1 MKQCP
6 ACGREYDDNVT
17 FCPVDGNGLF
27 PTLIDGKYRIEKK
40 IGEGGMG
47 QVYRATHVEIGTP
60 FALKVLH
67 AQFGEDATAIA
78 RFRREAQAAAQIR
91 HPNAV
96 SVTDFGVTKDSNLVY
111 FVMEYLEGMSLG
123 EWLREGHGLSY
134 ADIFL
139 IFSGICAALH
149 TAHTKGIVHRDVKPD
164 NIFLLLDEDNHI
176 KGVKVLDFGI
186 AKLKRQDKSTLTVS
200 GTVVGTPDYMSPEQC
215 QGLELDARSDI
226 YSLGVMLYQLFT
238 GRVPFQNENP
248 MATLVA
254 HVSQAPLPPA
264 TVNPN
269 VPPSINQ
276 LILRALAKNPA
287 DRPETALHLLGELD
301 QALREIGVTP
311 ATTSRP
317 TLPTTLPATQ
327 LLNDHK
333 TVDDK
338 RPSKAGLH
346 NTSAENHQT
355 LQLIAEVSATP
366 DKSDT
371 QIHRRST
378 GSNRKLDMQFGGG
391 TRAYV
396 TAEETV
402 APANNRLWLMAAGVV
417 VVGLVLA
424 GGGWYFQRGL
434 LREGD
439 TTQKMTAGRPDT
451 PPVPAPPPGMVY
463 IPGGTFIMG
472 NNASPDDFEK
482 PEHERQ
488 VAPFFIDKTEVTN
501 EQYAKFVQE
510 TGHPP
515 PPNWRGQKT
524 FPPGTAKLP
533 VAEVSW
539 DDAQAFAKWA
549 GKRLPTEVEWEY
561 AARGTDRRLYPWGN
575 EFDPSKLNAGR
586 DISQIKDQR
595 RQVGSFG
602 GESPFG
608 LLDMAGNVSEWTDSG
623 YDLYPGSQA
632 VIKPQFQPLKIIRGG
647 CFADDARKTMVTR
660 RLMNDRTFR
669 DLSTGFRCA
678 KDAPAL
684 ATNSP

>member
-6 ACGREYDDNVT
+6 ACGREYDEDVT
-17 FCPVDGNGLF
+17 FCPVDGNGLI

-47 QVYRATHVEIGTP
+47 QVYRAVHVEIGTP
-60 FALKVLH
+60 FAVKVLH
-67 AQFGEDATAIA
+67 AQFGEDEKAVA

-123 EWLREGHGLSY
+123 DWLREHRQLPY
-134 ADIFL
+134 EDIHF
-139 IFSGICAALH
+139 IYSGVCSALH
-149 TAHTKGIVHRDVKPD
+149 AAHSKGIVHRDVKPD
-164 NIFLLLDEDNHI
+164 NIFLLLDEEKNI

-186 AKLKRQDKSTLTVS
+186 AKLKRQDKNTLTAS

-226 YSLGVMLYQLFT
+226 YSLGVILYELFT
-238 GRVPFQNENP
+238 GKVPFQNSNS
-248 MATLVA
+248 MATLLA
-254 HVSQAPLPPA
+254 HVSQAPPPPIE
-264 TVNPN
+264 VNPAI
-269 VPPSINQ
+269 PLSINH
-276 LILRALAKNPA
+276 LILRTLAKNPN
-287 DRPETALHLLGELD
+287 DRPATALHLLEELD
-301 QALREIGVTP
+301 QALREAGVP
-311 ATTSRP
+311 LATNPLPNWYKTQRRAERSV
-317 TLPTTLPATQ
+317 TGDEQLPTTKSREEPLLTNRTLALSTTETLADRPTQ
-327 LLNDHK
+327 ARQHSL
-333 TVDDK
+333 
-338 RPSKAGLH
+338 G
-346 NTSAENHQT
+346 TSRHGRAD
-355 LQLIAEVSATP
+355 S
-366 DKSDT
+366 
-371 QIHRRST
+371 
-378 GSNRKLDMQFGGG
+378 GGE

-396 TAEETV
+396 TVDKAA
-402 APANNRLWLMAAGVV
+402 APTSKNRLPLVAGV
-417 VVGLVLA
+417 GLAIILIT
-424 GGGWYFQRGL
+424 GGGWYISRRAFQRAAA
-434 LREGD
+434 
-439 TTQKMTAGRPDT
+439 TKT
-451 PPVPAPPPGMVY
+451 PATVTVPQTPTPPPGMVY
-463 IPGGTFIMG
+463 IPGGVFIMG

-488 VAPFFIDKTEVTN
+488 VAPFFMDKTEVTN

-515 PPNWRGQKT
+515 PLNWKGQKT

-586 DISQIKDQR
+586 DISRIKDQR
-595 RQVGSFG
+595 RQVGSFN

-632 VIKPQFQPLKIIRGG
+632 VIKPEFQSLKIIRGG
-647 CFADDARKTMVTR
+647 CFADDARRTMVTR
-660 RLMNDRTFR
+660 RLMNERTFR

-678 KDAPAL
+678 KDAPPA
-684 ATNSP
+684 ATPSP